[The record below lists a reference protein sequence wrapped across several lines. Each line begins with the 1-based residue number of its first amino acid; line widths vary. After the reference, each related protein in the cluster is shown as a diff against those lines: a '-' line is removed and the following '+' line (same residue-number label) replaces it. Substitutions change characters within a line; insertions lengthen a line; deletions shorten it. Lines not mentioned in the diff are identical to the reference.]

1 MVMLDPAEG
10 RTATNRG
17 GRSVRDTGR
26 SPFGRFLHLLL
37 VLTAVVVVLLVPVRL
52 WVAEPM
58 RITTGS
64 MSPSLTPGQHVLT
77 WKLDA
82 GRHEWQPGEI
92 VAFERGSQVFV
103 KRVVAVGGD
112 RVGIRDGEL
121 FVNGRRVPESYADAA
136 RIDSVYFG
144 PVSVPAG
151 SVFVLGDNRRNSDDS
166 RDFGAVPTSD
176 IEGRVVGILWPLSS
190 FRTGSPS

>member
-1 MVMLDPAEG
+1 
-10 RTATNRG
+10 
-17 GRSVRDTGR
+17 
-26 SPFGRFLHLLL
+26 
-37 VLTAVVVVLLVPVRL
+37 
-52 WVAEPM
+52 M

-92 VAFERGSQVFV
+92 VAFERESQVFV